1 MAKAFFRPT
10 CGASPHTIHSR
21 KARRGKLPPADFAR
35 IFALIDPENFQ
46 KCFASWIKSAAFL
59 TDGEVIAID
68 GKSLKHSYDKKAGN
82 RAINMV
88 SAWATENKLVLGQ
101 IKVDKK

>member
-1 MAKAFFRPT
+1 M
-10 CGASPHTIHSR
+10 IHLR

-35 IFALIDPENFQ
+35 IFALINPEKFQ
-46 KCFASWIKSAAFL
+46 DCFLSWVKLVAIL

-88 SAWATENKLVLGQ
+88 SAWATNNRLVLGQ
-101 IKVDKK
+101 RKVDS

>member
-1 MAKAFFRPT
+1 MV
-10 CGASPHTIHSR
+10 SPHMIHLR

-35 IFALIDPENFQ
+35 IFSLIDPQNFQ
-46 KCFASWIKSAAFL
+46 ECFVSWMKSVAHK

-68 GKSLKHSYDKKAGN
+68 GKSLKSSYDKKFGN

-88 SAWATENKLVLGQ
+88 SAWLQ
-101 IKVDKK
+101 FS

>member
-1 MAKAFFRPT
+1 M
-10 CGASPHTIHSR
+10 IHLR

-35 IFALIDPENFQ
+35 IFALINPQQFQ
-46 KCFASWIKSAAFL
+46 KCFVSWMKSVALL

-68 GKSLKHSYDKKAGN
+68 GKSLKHSYDNKFGN

-88 SAWATENKLVLGQ
+88 SAWLQ
-101 IKVDKK
+101 FS